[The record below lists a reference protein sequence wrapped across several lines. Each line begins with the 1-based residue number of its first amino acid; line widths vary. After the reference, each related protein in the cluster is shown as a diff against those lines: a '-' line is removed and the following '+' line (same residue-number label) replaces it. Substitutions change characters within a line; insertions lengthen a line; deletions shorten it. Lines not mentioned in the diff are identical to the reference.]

1 MHSVSRMQTKKEKL
15 LCFTKHHNEDRA
27 CGARKRQRGGYA
39 MRPESHHP
47 SRSNLAQ
54 EAAKTTPSGDRL
66 YFCSGVPCNW
76 AAGRGFSSTSQI
88 PSWHSDMGASD
99 MRSKGW
105 RVCSQ
110 WRSDGLPVGGT
121 DSLTLPNRSRAAASH
136 GCGLATFPVSGGPG
150 AGSSEL
156 LSSPHTGLS
165 PHTVAVLT

>member
-1 MHSVSRMQTKKEKL
+1 MATHSSILAWTVPWTEEPGKL
-15 LCFTKHHNEDRA
+15 QSMGSQIETQLSTHTSA
-27 CGARKRQRGGYA
+27 CN
-39 MRPESHHP
+39 SW
-47 SRSNLAQ
+47 Q

-150 AGSSEL
+150 AGWGPL
-156 LSSPHTGLS
+156 
-165 PHTVAVLT
+165 